1 MTVSS
6 VQASSATISNA
17 RIMLMAAA
25 CGFAVSTIYYNQP
38 LLPQMGASFGR
49 SSGNAGLIATV
60 TQLGYAAGLFLFV
73 PLGDK
78 IDRRRLILLLLT
90 SNMLCLVG
98 AAIAPNF
105 AVLLLA
111 SLLIGI
117 TGVTAQVII
126 PAVSGL
132 AQPAQRG
139 RVVGTLLSGLSAGLL
154 LARTLSGLVGAHAG
168 WRSMFVLAGF
178 IDLVLMAIVWS
189 GLPETEGSSELSYT
203 GLLASLGAMLRDWP
217 SLRVACLTGFL
228 MFGAFSALWG
238 SLATLVARPPYNF
251 GSDAAGAFGFLGII
265 GLLSSPM
272 IGKAADRFGP
282 RPLLMAGPLALTTAF
297 LLVAGAAHHLIFL
310 IAGIVLTDLGNR
322 IGLVANQT
330 RIYALSTDAR
340 SRLNTLLMT
349 TYFLGGATGAGVAAA
364 VTSHFGWFGLSLTG
378 AVFGILALIAH
389 LLSVRPG
396 GHAACPR

>member
-6 VQASSATISNA
+6 VQANSAAISNA

-38 LLPQMGASFGR
+38 LLPLMGASFGR
-49 SSGNAGLIATV
+49 SSADAGLIATV

-78 IDRRRLILLLLT
+78 IDRRRLILILLT

-105 AVLLLA
+105 AMLVLA

-168 WRSMFVLAGF
+168 WRSMFVLASF

-189 GLPETEGSSELSYT
+189 GLPETEGNSELSYA

-217 SLRVACLTGFL
+217 SLRVACLTGFF

-238 SLATLVARPPYNF
+238 TLATLVGRPPYNF

-282 RPLLMAGPLALTTAF
+282 RLLLMAGPLALTTAF

-364 VTSHFGWFGLSLTG
+364 VTSHLGWFGLSLTG
-378 AVFGILALIAH
+378 AVFGILALITH
-389 LLSVRPG
+389 LLSVRPE